1 MGQPMSYL
9 LIIRVVD
16 VGEAPTSR
24 ILDMFSL
31 QFGGL

>member
-16 VGEAPTSR
+16 VGGAPTSR
-24 ILDMFSL
+24 ILDMVSL
-31 QFGGL
+31 KLRAL